1 MSLPPTAAPN
11 NCTSKQPGCKSALGT
26 PTVRKRLGSEPS
38 TPGSSTPK
46 RSGSKPKRTSG
57 QPARTTGKAN
67 KANVS

>member
-1 MSLPPTAAPN
+1 M
-11 NCTSKQPGCKSALGT
+11 

-38 TPGSSTPK
+38 TPGSYTPK